1 MKNGTRISVNSDRND
16 IDINIRTILYVIMKG
31 NMAYIHLA
39 DGNIIETRVTLQ
51 EFETMLGDDFIKVK
65 RNCLVSAYAI
75 HEIDEDVILVNGE
88 HVVYAKRNYD
98 TIIKEYHA
106 KQKRIINSF
115 SKYDIPT
122 SIEEFHNIYRIFDD
136 LPIAFTDIEMIFDE
150 QEKVTD
156 WRFCYGNEALA
167 KLEKTPLDKLVG
179 HSFTEVFPTM
189 SDTWLKL
196 YERST
201 LFEELLNIVDY
212 SPEIDANLQIIC
224 FPTFKGHCGV
234 ILLNVDDLKFYHEID
249 NTDRAIG
256 AFISKLFN

>member
-1 MKNGTRISVNSDRND
+1 MKNGTRIIVNSDRND
-16 IDINIRTILYVIMKG
+16 ITINIRTILYVMMKG

-39 DGNIIETRVTLQ
+39 DGSIIETRVTLQ

-75 HEIDEDVILVNGE
+75 HEIADDVILINGE
-88 HVVYAKRNYD
+88 SLVYAKRNYE

-106 KQKRIINSF
+106 KQKRIISGF

-122 SIEEFHNIYRIFDD
+122 TIEEFHDVYRIFDD
-136 LPIAFTDIEMIFDE
+136 LPFAFTDIEMVFDE
-150 QEKVTD
+150 EDKAVD

-167 KLEKTPLDKLVG
+167 RLEKIPLDKLVG
-179 HSFTEVFPTM
+179 HNFTEVFPSM
-189 SDTWLKL
+189 SDTWLRL

-212 SPEIDANLQIIC
+212 SPEIDTNLQIIC
-224 FPTFKGHCGV
+224 FPTYKGHCGV
-234 ILLNVDDLKFYHEID
+234 ILLNVDELKFFHEID

-256 AFISKLFN
+256 AFITKLFH